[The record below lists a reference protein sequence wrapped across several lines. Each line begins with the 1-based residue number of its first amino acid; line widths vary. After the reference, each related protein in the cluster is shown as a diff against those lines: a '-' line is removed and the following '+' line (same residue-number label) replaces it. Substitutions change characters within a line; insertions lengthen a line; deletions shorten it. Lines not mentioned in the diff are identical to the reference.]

1 MKRNVVLGSLVVV
14 VCAVVAIVSMGGSL
28 ASKVAFADLPKK
40 AGEPCEIYGKLDAA
54 SIKPLKGA
62 NVVRFDMIEEKT
74 GERLHVLYQ
83 NENSALPANFPAA
96 SHAKVSGVYVA
107 TEGRFVG
114 SSVMTKCPSKYD
126 KGNPEL
132 ADKQQYIDKWRR
144 ETGLRADAG

>member
-1 MKRNVVLGSLVVV
+1 MKRSIILGSVLVV
-14 VCAVVAIVSMGGSL
+14 VCAVVAMVSVAGSFV
-28 ASKVAFADLPKK
+28 SKVTFADLPKK
-40 AGEPCEIYGKLDAA
+40 AGQPCEVYGKLDAA
-54 SIKPLKGA
+54 SIVPLKGA

-83 NENSALPANFPAA
+83 NQNSALPANFPAA
-96 SHAKVSGVYVA
+96 SHAKVMGVYEA

-132 ADKQQYIDKWRR
+132 ADKQQYIEKWR
-144 ETGLRADAG
+144 EQTGLRADAG